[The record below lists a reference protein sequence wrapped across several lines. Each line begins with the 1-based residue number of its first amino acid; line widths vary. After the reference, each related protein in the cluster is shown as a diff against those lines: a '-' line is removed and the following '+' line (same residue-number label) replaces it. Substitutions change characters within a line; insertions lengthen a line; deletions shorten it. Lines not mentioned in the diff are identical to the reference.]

1 MKKRWIYK
9 PLPDADLIKN
19 LAQNL
24 SIEIPLAQLL
34 VQRNISTFDESK
46 TFFRPSLDNLHD
58 PFLMKDMQKAV
69 NRIEKAIR
77 KKEKILV
84 YGDYDVDGTT
94 SVALVYGFLSKFHP
108 HIDFY
113 IPDRQ
118 IEGYGISKLGID
130 WAKNEN
136 VDLIIAL
143 DCGIKS
149 NEMVD
154 YAKKINIDFIICD
167 HHLPAGEIPAA
178 VAVLDPKQN
187 DCQYPFK
194 ELSGCGIGFK
204 LMHAFSIQNE
214 IPLDFL
220 YEFLDLVVVSI
231 ASDLVLMTGENR
243 ILAYFGLEKLNRN
256 PRIGL
261 KALMEVSG
269 FHRESTLEISNLVF
283 TIGPRINAVGRLTQ
297 GKKAVELLVS
307 HNKEEAEN
315 FALNINKTNYDRQDL
330 DIISTQEA
338 FKMVD
343 LYKKNKPDLK
353 SIIIYKED
361 WHKGIVGIIASRC
374 VDKYHLPTIVLTLQD
389 GKIAGSA
396 RSIPDFNM
404 YEMLGRC
411 ADLLTE
417 FGGHQQAS
425 GLAMPIENLE
435 KFTNMFELVAENTL
449 TPAMLIPPQDIDLKL
464 ELSEITP
471 KFYKILKQMAPF
483 GPENM
488 RPIFSTENLTPL
500 KVQIM
505 KEKHLKFT
513 VVEEKTG
520 LSFVVVAFG
529 LVDFYPELLKAKKV
543 DLCYSIEENTFQNK
557 SSLQLRAR
565 DIRIFY

>member
-1 MKKRWIYK
+1 
-9 PLPDADLIKN
+9 
-19 LAQNL
+19 
-24 SIEIPLAQLL
+24 
-34 VQRNISTFDESK
+34 
-46 TFFRPSLDNLHD
+46 
-58 PFLMKDMQKAV
+58 
-69 NRIEKAIR
+69 
-77 KKEKILV
+77 
-84 YGDYDVDGTT
+84 
-94 SVALVYGFLSKFHP
+94 
-108 HIDFY
+108 
-113 IPDRQ
+113 
-118 IEGYGISKLGID
+118 
-130 WAKNEN
+130 
-136 VDLIIAL
+136 
-143 DCGIKS
+143 
-149 NEMVD
+149 MVD

>member
-108 HIDFY
+108 YIDFY

-154 YAKKINIDFIICD
+154 YAKKINIDFVICD
-167 HHLPAGEIPAA
+167 HHLPSGEIPAA

>member
-108 HIDFY
+108 YIDFY

>member
-9 PLPDADLIKN
+9 PLPDADLVKN

-34 VQRNISTFDESK
+34 VQRNINTFDESK
-46 TFFRPSLDNLHD
+46 TFFRPSLDDLHN

-77 KKEKILV
+77 KKEKILI

-108 HIDFY
+108 YIDFY

-204 LMHAFSIQNE
+204 LIHAFSIQNE

-315 FALNINKTNYDRQDL
+315 FAFNINKTNYDRQDL
-330 DIISTQEA
+330 DAISTQEA
-338 FKMVD
+338 FKIVD
-343 LYKKNKPDLK
+343 LRKKNKPDLK

-488 RPIFSTENLTPL
+488 RPIFSTENLTPF

-529 LVDFYPELLKAKKV
+529 LVDFYPELLKATKV
-543 DLCYSIEENTFQNK
+543 DLCYSIEENIFQNK

>member
-9 PLPDADLIKN
+9 PLPDADLVKN

-34 VQRNISTFDESK
+34 VQRNINTFDESK
-46 TFFRPSLDNLHD
+46 TFFRPSLDDLHN

-77 KKEKILV
+77 KKEKILI

-108 HIDFY
+108 YIDFY

-204 LMHAFSIQNE
+204 LIHAFSIQNE

-315 FALNINKTNYDRQDL
+315 FAFNINKTNYDRQDL
-330 DIISTQEA
+330 DAISTQEA
-338 FKMVD
+338 FKIVD
-343 LYKKNKPDLK
+343 LRKKNKPDLK

-488 RPIFSTENLTPL
+488 RPIFSTENLMPF

-529 LVDFYPELLKAKKV
+529 LVDFYPELLKATKV
-543 DLCYSIEENTFQNK
+543 DLCYSIEENIFQNK

>member
-9 PLPDADLIKN
+9 PSPDADLIKN

-46 TFFRPSLDNLHD
+46 TFFRPSLDNLHN

-108 HIDFY
+108 YIDFY

-130 WAKNEN
+130 WAKNEH

-154 YAKKINIDFIICD
+154 YAKKINIDFVICD
-167 HHLPAGEIPAA
+167 HHLPSGEIPAA

>member
-9 PLPDADLIKN
+9 PLPDADLVKN
-19 LAQNL
+19 LAEKL
-24 SIEIPLAQLL
+24 TIEISLAQLL
-34 VQRNISTFDESK
+34 VQRNILTFDEAK
-46 TFFRPSLDNLHD
+46 TFFRPSLDDLHD
-58 PFLMKDMQKAV
+58 PFLMKNMENAV

-94 SVALVYGFLSKFHP
+94 SVALVYGFLSKFHT

-130 WAKNEN
+130 WAKTEN
-136 VDLIIAL
+136 VSLIIAL

-149 NEMVD
+149 NEMID
-154 YAKKINIDFIICD
+154 YAKTQGIDFVICD
-167 HHLPAGEIPAA
+167 HHLPAGEIPNAI
-178 VAVLDPKQN
+178 AVLDPKQA

-194 ELSGCGIGFK
+194 ELSGCGVGFK
-204 LMHAFSIQNE
+204 LMQAFSIKNQ
-214 IPLDFL
+214 IPIDFL
-220 YEFLDLVVVSI
+220 FEFLDLVVVSI
-231 ASDLVLMTGENR
+231 ASDLVLMVGENR
-243 ILAYFGLEKLNRN
+243 VLAYFGLEKLNRN

-261 KALMEVSG
+261 RALMNVSG
-269 FHRESTLEISNLVF
+269 FHRESMLEISNLVF

-315 FALNINKTNYDRQDL
+315 FALSINKTNYDRQDL
-330 DIISTQEA
+330 DTISTQEA
-338 FKMVD
+338 FKMVEER
-343 LYKKNKPDLK
+343 KKMKPDLK
-353 SIIIYKED
+353 AIIIYKED

-389 GKIAGSA
+389 GKITGSA
-396 RSIPDFNM
+396 RSIPDFNI

-411 ADLLTE
+411 VDLLTE

-435 KFTNMFELVAENTL
+435 KFTNMFETIAENSL
-449 TPAMLIPPQDIDLKL
+449 TPAMLIPPQEIDLKL
-464 ELSEITP
+464 ELYQITP

-488 RPIFSTENLTPL
+488 RPIFSTENLVPM

-513 VVEEKTG
+513 VVEPKTG
-520 LSFVVVAFG
+520 ISFVVVAFG
-529 LVDFYPELLKAKKV
+529 LIDFYVDLSRAKTI
-543 DLCYSIEENTFQNK
+543 DLCYSIEENIFQNK
-557 SSLQLRAR
+557 STLQLRAR
-565 DIRIFY
+565 DIRTYY

>member
-1 MKKRWIYK
+1 MKKRWIFK
-9 PLPDADLIKN
+9 PLPDADLVNN
-19 LAQNL
+19 LAENL
-24 SIEIPLAQLL
+24 SIETILAQLL
-34 VQRNISTFDESK
+34 VQRNIITFDESK
-46 TFFRPSLDNLHD
+46 FFFRPSLEDLHN
-58 PFLMKDMQKAV
+58 PFLMKGMENAV

-94 SVALVYGFLSKFHP
+94 SVALVYGFLSKFHTN
-108 HIDFY
+108 IDFY

-130 WAKNEN
+130 WAKSEN
-136 VDLIIAL
+136 VNLIIAL

-149 NEMVD
+149 NEMID
-154 YAKKINIDFIICD
+154 YAKTQQIDFIICD
-167 HHLPAGEIPAA
+167 HHLPAGEIPDAI
-178 VAVLDPKQN
+178 AVLDPKQEN
-187 DCQYPFK
+187 CDYPFK

-204 LMHAFSIQNE
+204 MMQAFSIQNE
-214 IPLDFL
+214 VPLDFL
-220 YEFLDLVVVSI
+220 FEFLDLVVVSI
-231 ASDLVLMTGENR
+231 ASDLVLMVGENR

-261 KALMEVSG
+261 RALMNVSG

-315 FALNINKTNYDRQDL
+315 FAVNINKTNYDRQDL
-330 DIISTQEA
+330 DLISTQEA
-338 FKMVD
+338 FKIVD
-343 LYKKNKPDLK
+343 ERKKDRPDLK
-353 SIIIYKED
+353 AIIIYKED

-374 VDKYHLPTIVLTLQD
+374 VDKYHLPTIALTLQD

-396 RSIPDFNM
+396 RSIIDFNM
-404 YEMLGRC
+404 YEMLARC
-411 ADLLTE
+411 SDLLTE

-435 KFTNMFELVAENTL
+435 KFTNMFETIAENTL

-464 ELSEITP
+464 ELHQITP

-488 RPIFSTENLTPL
+488 RPIFSTENLMPM

-505 KEKHLKFT
+505 KEKHLKFY
-513 VVEEKTG
+513 VVDEKTG
-520 LSFVVVAFG
+520 ISLVVVAFG
-529 LVDFYPELLKAKKV
+529 LIDFYPDLLRAKKI
-543 DLCYSIEENTFQNK
+543 DLCYSIEENVFQSR

-565 DIRIFY
+565 DIRTYF